1 MTIAPAYRPHDGQ
14 QTNFH
19 LSTGDVYE
27 LLFGGEAGPGK
38 TKCLTAE
45 ALRQV
50 DHPRY
55 RAILFRRT
63 NDELEQVRDEAQQM
77 YPAAGGLSTD
87 RGNTWNFKSGA
98 KIFLRYM
105 QYEHD
110 VHKYQGREFQYIA
123 FDELTHFTEYQYTYM
138 FSRCRTSAEGLL
150 CYMRGSANPGGI
162 GHAWVK
168 RRFITGVPPH
178 KDRRYKKKYFKRKRD
193 KETGQFV
200 EVVANSKD
208 PKAYS
213 RAFLPANRFDNPSIQ
228 DVTMY
233 ETQIR
238 AMSDPVLAESILTG
252 NWDLFAGLYFTKFS
266 PQVHVVK
273 PFEIPR
279 WWTKIVGIDWG
290 FAAPCSIIF
299 TAFDDASPPNVYHYD
314 EIYVNGMVPQ
324 KVAELIKK
332 RNARNN
338 FGEPSWY
345 YGGRDMWTK
354 NPLTWKREETP
365 EYAPHTI
372 VNAFQDEGIIITLA
386 NQDRKQGWALM
397 HRMMDW
403 EGEINAV
410 GAMEF
415 ATNEQGILQDP
426 HYYLFD
432 GKCPHL
438 QDQLTDAVRDEK
450 NVEDIDQTIEDH
462 ALEADRYALMHFM
475 AATKP
480 KEKTEAAI
488 EMDRIMNEQ
497 ERTGLYTWGGRY

>member
-1 MTIAPAYRPHDGQ
+1 MTIDPSYRPHDGQ

-50 DHPRY
+50 FHPRY
-55 RAILFRRT
+55 RAIIFRRT

-77 YPAAGGLSTD
+77 YPASGGVSTD
-87 RGNTWNFKSGA
+87 RGNTWIFPRGS

-110 VHKYQGREFQYIA
+110 VHKYQGREFQYIG

-138 FSRCRTSAEGLL
+138 FSRQRAAVEGLL
-150 CYMRGSANPGGI
+150 CYIRSSANPGGK

-168 RRFITGVPPH
+168 RRFITATPPH
-178 KDRRYKKKYFKRKRD
+178 KDRRYNKKYFKRKRD
-193 KETGQFV
+193 PETGQFI
-200 EVVANSKD
+200 EVRAHSKD
-208 PKAYS
+208 PMAYS
-213 RAFLPANRFDNPSIQ
+213 RAFMPANRFDNPSIQ
-228 DVTMY
+228 NVGMY

-238 AMSDPVLAESILTG
+238 AMSDPILAESILTG
-252 NWDLFAGLYFTKFS
+252 NWDLFTGLYFTKFS
-266 PQVHVVK
+266 PQVHIIK

-290 FAAPCSIIF
+290 FAAPCSVIF
-299 TAFDDASPPNVYHYD
+299 TAIDDSSPPNVYHYD
-314 EIYVNGMVPQ
+314 ELYVSEMNPQ

-338 FGEPSWY
+338 CGEPSWY

-365 EYAPHTI
+365 AYAPHTI
-372 VNAFQDEGIIITLA
+372 VNAFQDEGIIVTLA

-397 HRMMDW
+397 HRLMDW
-403 EGEINAV
+403 EGEVNAV

-415 ATNEQGILQDP
+415 IKNEAGILQDP

-438 QDQLTDAVRDEK
+438 KDQLTDAVRDEK
-450 NVEDIDQTIEDH
+450 NVEDVDQNIEDH
-462 ALEADRYALMHFM
+462 SIEADRYALMHM
-475 AATKP
+475 LGSMKTV
-480 KEKTEAAI
+480 EKTPAQM
-488 EMDRIMNEQ
+488 EMDRIMNETEQ
-497 ERTGLYTWGGRY
+497 EGLYNWGQRY